1 MRSAPEILATL
12 DARGE
17 LDGLPFMPEQLV
29 FCGKRLRVERTAHK
43 TCDTITGQLVGRR
56 MDGCVH
62 LEAARCDGTAHG
74 GCQAGCLI
82 FWKEAW
88 LKRAEPGRPGLV
100 WRLLSFPEIAHRHS
114 TAGDPPRTAAD
125 LARLTVLE
133 GEPNAADATYRCQVT
148 QLIEATR
155 PLAWWEPRQYLQ
167 DWLSRNWPLGVM
179 LRAAVLAVA
188 ARIVIFGRG
197 YRVKLP
203 LYNALARFLGA
214 PVWPYARGNVTGRTP
229 SATLDLKPGEL
240 VQVKSH
246 AEILDTLKDAKN
258 RGMGFSA
265 EMVEYCGGTYRVR
278 SRVDKII
285 HEGTGK
291 MLHMNN
297 DCIILDNVVC
307 RSQCSDARRFCPRA
321 IYPFWREVW
330 LRRPPAEGAGAR
342 SESA

>member
-1 MRSAPEILATL
+1 
-12 DARGE
+12 
-17 LDGLPFMPEQLV
+17 
-29 FCGKRLRVERTAHK
+29 
-43 TCDTITGQLVGRR
+43 
-56 MDGCVH
+56 
-62 LEAARCDGTAHG
+62 
-74 GCQAGCLI
+74 
-82 FWKEAW
+82 
-88 LKRAEPGRPGLV
+88 
-100 WRLLSFPEIAHRHS
+100 
-114 TAGDPPRTAAD
+114 
-125 LARLTVLE
+125 
-133 GEPNAADATYRCQVT
+133 
-148 QLIEATR
+148 
-155 PLAWWEPRQYLQ
+155 
-167 DWLSRNWPLGVM
+167 
-179 LRAAVLAVA
+179 
-188 ARIVIFGRG
+188 
-197 YRVKLP
+197 
-203 LYNALARFLGA
+203 
-214 PVWPYARGNVTGRTP
+214 
-229 SATLDLKPGEL
+229 
-240 VQVKSH
+240 VKSH